1 MSSSSLTVQIF
12 IAVVAHVINMSILFV
27 STFSF
32 LTGHSSDF
40 ETWTIITIGRMNLS
54 IMLLNSNVD
63 SWHLPSWVVND
74 IIKQEWNWPRSF
86 KNGKPLE
93 GWFFKNKLKTRLLFK
108 NCQSLE
114 RSFHGPTRAWFW
126 LQMYSPPSSLK
137 HLTQL
142 LKKCWKESTS
152 LISFAVHLF
161 QWSIL
166 LFKAYSII

>member
-1 MSSSSLTVQIF
+1 MPVQCWSLKHYNEVMSSSSLTVQIF

-32 LTGHSSDF
+32 LTGHFSDF

-86 KNGKPLE
+86 KDGKPLE

-108 NCQSLE
+108 NCQSWKKL
-114 RSFHGPTRAWFW
+114 SWSYQG
-126 LQMYSPPSSLK
+126 LI
-137 HLTQL
+137 LTADVF
-142 LKKCWKESTS
+142 T
-152 LISFAVHLF
+152 
-161 QWSIL
+161 
-166 LFKAYSII
+166 SIIIEAPHPALQKNAEKNQLA